1 MIATMIR
8 TILSAILA
16 LTALTV
22 AAPGR
27 AEGWTVVYE
36 EEWVEE
42 VPVSASRFVSPLQ
55 AQVEHEAVAAYGP
68 FRVIDAHTAALVGTT
83 DSRSPAQLA
92 AMLAAWPQ
100 IDRLDFVEAPGTLDD
115 LANLKMGRL
124 IRERGIATSVSAG
137 GSVRSGAVELFL
149 AGAERTIAPGAEFA
163 VHGWLDYDGR
173 GADDYPAGSP
183 EHQRYLD
190 YYTDM
195 GMTRAEAARF
205 YAMTNSVPFEDAL
218 WLDGVEMARWMG
230 QEVVDRPATMLAADD
245 VPHIVY
251 LDVGALVK

>member
-1 MIATMIR
+1 MTR
-8 TILSAILA
+8 SLLSAILA
-16 LTALTV
+16 LAALFG
-22 AAPGR
+22 ALPAR
-27 AEGWTVVYE
+27 AESWTVVYE
-36 EEWVEE
+36 EEWVEQ
-42 VPVSASRFVSPLQ
+42 VPASASRFVSPLQ
-55 AQVEHEAVAAYGP
+55 AQVEHEAVASYGP
-68 FRVIDAHTAALVGTT
+68 FRVIDEHTAALVGTT

-100 IDRLDFVEAPGTLDD
+100 IERLDFVEAPGTVDD

-124 IRERGIATSVSAG
+124 LRARGISTSVSSG

-149 AGAERTIAPGAEFA
+149 AGARRTIAPGAEFA

-173 GADDYPAGSP
+173 GAEDYPPGSP

-195 GMTRAEAARF
+195 GMTREEASRF

-230 QEVVDRPATMLAADD
+230 QEVVDRPATMLASGD

-251 LDVGALVK
+251 LDLGALVQ

>member
-1 MIATMIR
+1 MIR
-8 TILSAILA
+8 SLFSAIVALAA
-16 LTALTV
+16 LTGAMP
-22 AAPGR
+22 AR
-27 AEGWTVVYE
+27 AESYTVVYE
-36 EEWVEE
+36 EEWVEQG
-42 VPVSASRFVSPLQ
+42 PAGASRFVSPLQ
-55 AQVEHEAVAAYGP
+55 AQVERESVASYGP
-68 FRVIDAHTAALVGTT
+68 FRVIDEHTAALVGTT
-83 DSRSPAQLA
+83 DGRSPAQLA

-100 IDRLDFVEAPGTLDD
+100 IERLEFVEAPGTVDD

-124 IRERGIATSVSAG
+124 LRARGISTSVSAG

-149 AGAERTIAPGAEFA
+149 AGARRTIAPEAEFA
-163 VHGWLDYDGR
+163 VHGWLDYDGC
-173 GADDYPAGSP
+173 GADDYPPGSP

-230 QEVVDRPATMLAADD
+230 QEVTDRPAAMLASGD

-251 LDVGALVK
+251 LDLGALVK

>member
-1 MIATMIR
+1 MVR
-8 TILSAILA
+8 FPFSAIVALA
-16 LTALTV
+16 TLTGAV
-22 AAPGR
+22 PASAGSYF
-27 AEGWTVVYE
+27 VVYE
-36 EEWVEE
+36 EEWVEQ
-42 VPVSASRFVSPLQ
+42 VPASASRFVSPLQ

-68 FRVIDAHTAALVGTT
+68 FRVIDDHTAALVGTT

-92 AMLAAWPQ
+92 AMLAAFPQ

-115 LANLKMGRL
+115 LANLRMGRL
-124 IRERGIATSVSAG
+124 LRARGIATSVSEG

-149 AGAERTIAPGAEFA
+149 AGITRSIAPGAEFA

-173 GADDYPAGSP
+173 GADDYPPGSP

-195 GMTRAEAARF
+195 GMTREEAVRF

-230 QEVVDRPATMLAADD
+230 QELVDRPEPMLAANAA
-245 VPHIVY
+245 PHIAY
-251 LDVGALVK
+251 LDLGALVQ